1 MPARKKRKPTIAIIG
16 SGRLGSALAI
26 ALERKGYSVEYLVAR
41 RQASA
46 RRAAAFLDAGS
57 TPLATKELSEV
68 PTAELL
74 LIATPDDQIASV
86 AAWLNGLKINKE
98 RKPTALHTSGAL
110 SAKVLAPLSKKGW
123 SVGSLHPL
131 VSVSEPR
138 AGARSLRGAFWCVE
152 GDPAAVRIAKTVV
165 SDLEGKSFS
174 IASDHKP
181 LYHAAAV
188 MASGNVI
195 ALFDAA
201 LEMLGQCGLKRTEA
215 QRILLPLLL
224 TAVKNLGDKD
234 PAEALTGTFSRGDVE
249 TVKLHLAA
257 LKNNELPDVLELY
270 RLLGKRSLRLSK
282 RNIPEI
288 TRILK
293 SV

>member
-68 PTAELL
+68 PNAELL

-110 SAKVLAPLSKKGW
+110 SAKVLAALSKKGW

-257 LKNNELPDVLELY
+257 LKNNELPDALELY